1 LGLGDRGMSGL
12 PERHRQE
19 SWLERIGR
27 FASGWGLV
35 ALSGVIFALFFLIP
49 LGYFFVL
56 SFFTFV
62 QTGEYTTDLTLA
74 NYQRLL
80 GDAYYLDILRVTLL
94 LGAQVSLVCFVLG
107 YPLAYFLARSRSGWR
122 QIVLIV
128 VVSSLFTN
136 LIVRT
141 YGWLVILP
149 KRGLLNNVLLDLGLI
164 EDPLKLIFNTT
175 GVIIGLSQIMLPVFV
190 LVVAAVLQAIDRDLV
205 DAAEIAGADP
215 LRAFASIVWPL
226 SLRGVIGGIS
236 LVFTLTISSF
246 VTPEFLAGGRFL
258 IAGTLISELMT
269 RTLNYPLAGALAV
282 LLLVTSLVVIAVLAW
297 LSQRVVIDGR

>member
-1 LGLGDRGMSGL
+1 MRSG
-12 PERHRQE
+12 
-19 SWLERIGR
+19 WLERLGR
-27 FASGWGLV
+27 FASGWGALGLSAIIFLV
-35 ALSGVIFALFFLIP
+35 FFLIP
-49 LGYFFVL
+49 LGYFL
-56 SFFTFV
+56 LMSLFTFV
-62 QTGEYTTDLTLA
+62 QTGQYTTDLTLA

-94 LGAQVSLVCFVLG
+94 LGVQVSLVCLVLG
-107 YPLAYFLARSRSGWR
+107 YPLAYFLARSRSVWR
-122 QIVLIV
+122 SVVLVV

-136 LIVRT
+136 LVVRT

-190 LVVAAVLQAIDRDLV
+190 LVVAGVLQSIDQELV
-205 DAAEIAGADP
+205 AAAEIAGADP
-215 LRAFASIVWPL
+215 LRAFLAVVWPL
-226 SLRGVIGGIS
+226 SLRGVIAGLS

-258 IAGTLISELMT
+258 VAGTLISELMS
-269 RTLNYPLAGALAV
+269 RTLNYPLAAALSALLIVTSLAVIGALAW
-282 LLLVTSLVVIAVLAW
+282 LGQKVVV
-297 LSQRVVIDGR
+297 DGR